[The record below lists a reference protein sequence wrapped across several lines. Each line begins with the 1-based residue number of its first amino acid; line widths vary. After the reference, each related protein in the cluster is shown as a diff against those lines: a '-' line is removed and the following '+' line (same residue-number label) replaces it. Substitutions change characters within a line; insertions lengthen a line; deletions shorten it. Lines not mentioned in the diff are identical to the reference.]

1 MKVRILALSCLTER
15 NFGIEIN
22 NKIASLHSIIESMDR
37 VPTDQDQQVFDEV
50 NAQLQIQL
58 KNLRDTVG
66 TDVPSFNQLV
76 AQHGLAP
83 ISCSA
88 V

>member
-1 MKVRILALSCLTER
+1 MASEDPL
-15 NFGIEIN
+15 NFGIKLN
-22 NKIASLHSIIESMDR
+22 NKIASLHSIIESVDGA
-37 VPTDQDQQVFDEV
+37 PTDQDQQVFDELD
-50 NAQLQIQL
+50 AQLQTQL

-66 TDVPSFNQLV
+66 TDVPSFNQLI
-76 AQHGLAP
+76 AQHGLPP